1 MGIDSLLIPE
11 EHGGLDAGLLLSP
24 PCGWSW
30 DVWGH
35 QPMCVPVAGRVQYLP
50 ARRHTRADR
59 KIMAFRGTGKQMW
72 NSAITERARAPT
84 WVA

>member
-11 EHGGLDAGLLLSP
+11 EHGVWTRGLLLSP

-30 DVWGH
+30 DVWGTNL
-35 QPMCVPVAGRVQYLP
+35 CAVPVAGRVQYLP
-50 ARRHTRADR
+50 ARRPQEQID

-72 NSAITERARAPT
+72 NQRLPNRARAPT